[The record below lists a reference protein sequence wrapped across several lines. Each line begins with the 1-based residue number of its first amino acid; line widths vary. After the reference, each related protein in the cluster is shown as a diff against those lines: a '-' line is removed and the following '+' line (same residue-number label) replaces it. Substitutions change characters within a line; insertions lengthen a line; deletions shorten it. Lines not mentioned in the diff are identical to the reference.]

1 MLTAHQ
7 QSIGVLR
14 GVLWASAI
22 LPAMLFAYASW
33 QGYQTTRSV
42 ADRDIAQSRDVL
54 TEHALKVFESVDR
67 SIAETNEII
76 RDMSDAQIAANAET
90 LHVRLKRLAGESSQI
105 KSLWIFDRTGHALVN
120 SLEYPAPPV
129 DFSDRD
135 YFKAHVERDIG
146 TFVGEVLRPR
156 PPYGGAP
163 FFGVSHRRAA
173 ADGAF
178 AGVIQA
184 SILPEYFEGFYTRI
198 GRAPGSY
205 YSLIREDGLLLARYP
220 KLERDAWL
228 APQGLLLKAMR
239 ARPGEGTL
247 SLVSMIDGVERKV
260 SYLKLPNM
268 PLYVVAGLDAW
279 AVREEWFSQVAG
291 QLIIGV
297 PTTAALVGVIAL
309 ALRRTRRLYDEARKR
324 QAAEEALKQA
334 QRLEALGQL
343 TVGVAHD
350 FNNLLMVIGG
360 SAKRLKRSPHD
371 PKELRLLEMIE
382 LAAQK
387 GESLTRKLLSFSRR
401 RTLSP
406 QVIDL
411 AAAIEAMRGVLAQS
425 VSGDIEIEL
434 RLPEQLVAVRLD
446 PSELEIALLNLTL
459 NARDAMP
466 EGGKIIIALER
477 ADASREL
484 PANLQG
490 EYAALSVTDTGA
502 GIAPEIRERIF
513 EPFFTTKAVDK
524 GTGLGLSQVYGFVTQ
539 SQGAV
544 TVTSQVGRGSTFTL
558 FLPLSTEAPQ
568 AVASIVPPPSAEL
581 ERRRVLLVEDNPDV
595 ATVAADYLEQ
605 CGCSVIKAGNAE
617 SAVATLNQRKDIDLV
632 FSDIAMPGMSGLE
645 LGRLVR
651 DHHPEIPVV
660 LASGYSDKAARA
672 VEEGFLL
679 LEKPYSLEAMQRSLS
694 AVVIRR

>member
-163 FFGVSHRRAA
+163 FFGVSQRRAA
-173 ADGAF
+173 ADGVF

-205 YSLIREDGLLLARYP
+205 YSLIRQDGLLLARYP
-220 KLERDAWL
+220 KLERDVRL
-228 APQGLLLKAMR
+228 APGGELLKAMR

-247 SLVSMIDGVERKV
+247 SLVSLIDGVERKV

-279 AVREEWFSQVAG
+279 AVREEWLSQVAG
-291 QLIIGV
+291 QLIVGV

-334 QRLEALGQL
+334 QRLEALGRL
-343 TVGVAHD
+343 TGGVAHD

-434 RLPEQLVAVRLD
+434 RLPVQLVAVRLD

-477 ADASREL
+477 ADASRGL

-490 EYAALSVTDTGA
+490 EHAALSVTDTGA

-568 AVASIVPPPSAEL
+568 AVASIVPPPSADL

>member
-1 MLTAHQ
+1 
-7 QSIGVLR
+7 
-14 GVLWASAI
+14 
-22 LPAMLFAYASW
+22 
-33 QGYQTTRSV
+33 
-42 ADRDIAQSRDVL
+42 
-54 TEHALKVFESVDR
+54 
-67 SIAETNEII
+67 
-76 RDMSDAQIAANAET
+76 
-90 LHVRLKRLAGESSQI
+90 
-105 KSLWIFDRTGHALVN
+105 
-120 SLEYPAPPV
+120 
-129 DFSDRD
+129 
-135 YFKAHVERDIG
+135 
-146 TFVGEVLRPR
+146 
-156 PPYGGAP
+156 
-163 FFGVSHRRAA
+163 
-173 ADGAF
+173 
-178 AGVIQA
+178 
-184 SILPEYFEGFYTRI
+184 
-198 GRAPGSY
+198 
-205 YSLIREDGLLLARYP
+205 
-220 KLERDAWL
+220 
-228 APQGLLLKAMR
+228 
-239 ARPGEGTL
+239 
-247 SLVSMIDGVERKV
+247 
-260 SYLKLPNM
+260 
-268 PLYVVAGLDAW
+268 
-279 AVREEWFSQVAG
+279 
-291 QLIIGV
+291 
-297 PTTAALVGVIAL
+297 
-309 ALRRTRRLYDEARKR
+309 
-324 QAAEEALKQA
+324 
-334 QRLEALGQL
+334 
-343 TVGVAHD
+343 
-350 FNNLLMVIGG
+350 
-360 SAKRLKRSPHD
+360 
-371 PKELRLLEMIE
+371 MIE

-406 QVIDL
+406 H
-411 AAAIEAMRGVLAQS
+411 
-425 VSGDIEIEL
+425 GDRSCGRDRSHARRAGAVGL
-434 RLPEQLVAVRLD
+434 GRHRDRASPSRQLVAVRLD

-477 ADASREL
+477 ADASRGL

-490 EYAALSVTDTGA
+490 EHAALSVTDTGA

-568 AVASIVPPPSAEL
+568 AVASIVPPPSADL